1 MSTISSTLRLQDK
14 FTQTIEHS
22 ISAVY
27 HMVDAMENLNR
38 CADMPNMTAE
48 FGEIRADVSLA
59 THALDQFNAELAQ
72 TDQHTNTVARL
83 GTGFGAVSKAVIV
96 ANQGLQLMQQA
107 WNGIA
112 QLGAKTDVRT
122 GTDARLSLINDGL
135 RTQVA
140 LEAQVMQVANET
152 RAEYEATGSLIAKIG
167 RQDYFRGNNDAALAF
182 AETLNKGLVVSGAS
196 GDEARNTIT
205 QLTQGLASG
214 VLRGDEFNSVMENGS
229 VIAEM
234 MAQSLGV
241 TKGQL
246 RSMAED
252 GQLTTEIVAE
262 SIMAQSAAINEQFA
276 AMPVTFGQT
285 MTMLGNKASG
295 MADTLSQPGQA
306 IDIIVS
312 KVQEL
317 NAWLDTANGA
327 EFMGGIT
334 SGAAAVAEGIG
345 WIMDAAADTYSFFVN
360 NWGTI
365 GPSLAGLAVAV
376 GIVTIAYLAYKGVHL
391 ATMAI
396 EAARTIKIGIL
407 GAAMLGHSIITG
419 TATTAQWGLNAA
431 FLACPLTW
439 IVIAVIAVIAII
451 AALTLVF
458 INLWKTNVDFKV
470 GVISIWNGIQDFFDR
485 VPGNFMAIG
494 YGIADG
500 FSYAKVTTLNILDD
514 LVNGAIDRINW
525 LIDKVNNIPGVSIDA
540 VAGVTFGAETAA
552 SEAAA
557 RAERAAKLAGAREN
571 AMAKSAE
578 RQSKLAND
586 AVLWRAQDADR
597 KRQNAAEESAKKQ
610 SAAEAK
616 AAPTNVY
623 MGAGGEYGNK
633 PVQLA
638 GGSIDRVGSIGKEV
652 DISNQSLEYLRDIAE
667 IEVLSRI
674 SSSVSYTQEDSLQLS
689 KSDAEL
695 MRQSANSSTNVYYI
709 QYQGGVKIK
718 NDVRR
723 GEDWANI
730 AQQLREESQR
740 EIDTGISDMEGLVFG

>member
-1 MSTISSTLRLQDK
+1 MATISSTLRLQDK

-196 GDEARNTIT
+196 GEEARNTIT

-262 SIMAQSAAINEQFA
+262 SIMGQSAAINEQFA

-334 SGAAAVAEGIG
+334 SGAAAAAEGIG
-345 WIMDAAADTYSFFVN
+345 WIMDAAADTYSFFTD
-360 NWGTI
+360 NWTNIEPVILGI
-365 GPSLAGLAVAV
+365 AVAV
-376 GIVTIAYLAYKGVHL
+376 GGLSAAYVVYKGILMAMAVIKTIHKAATDL
-391 ATMAI
+391 CTGATMQ
-396 EAARTIKIGIL
+396 E
-407 GAAMLGHSIITG
+407 
-419 TATTAQWGLNAA
+419 TAAQWGLNAA
-431 FLACPLTW
+431 LLACPLTW

-557 RAERAAKLAGAREN
+557 RAERAAKLAGTREN